1 MPRSDSYRTDTEL
14 PDEVMQQAARW
25 HARLR
30 EAGETESE
38 DVQRAQAFETWIA
51 AHPDHKRAFE
61 ETKAVWNALALPA
74 ARLMDPAAPLMDND
88 PSRKAKKRKGATS
101 RWRAASFSAA
111 AFAVIAVAAV
121 LQDDALVLL
130 DSDHRT
136 GAGERQ
142 EIALMDGGKVTLNSR
157 SAVAIDGRQ
166 ARLLR
171 GEAWFDVTHDANAPF
186 HVDTDAGRVTVL
198 GTRFGVRL
206 TDEGAEVVLV
216 EGLLDLST
224 ETDRQTLT
232 AGFGA
237 ALTGSGV
244 TDPTV
249 IDPLRA
255 TAWLRGQAVFE
266 NAPLKDVIAALNRHR
281 TVPILIAGGIEEHRI
296 SGVFSLD
303 DPDAAVRALEAL
315 LPGRVTRITDAFV
328 VLR

>member
-38 DVQRAQAFETWIA
+38 DAQRAQAFETRIA

-61 ETKAVWNALALPA
+61 ETQAVWNAMALPI
-74 ARLMDPAAPLMDND
+74 ARLVDEDRRLNTKMKSA
-88 PSRKAKKRKGATS
+88 ATS
-101 RWRAASFSAA
+101 HWRAAALSAV
-111 AFAVIAVAAV
+111 AFAVIALAA
-121 LQDDALVLL
+121 LWQDDALVFLG
-130 DSDHRT
+130 SDYRT
-136 GAGERQ
+136 AAGERQ
-142 EIALMDGGKVTLNSR
+142 EIALMDGGRVTLNTR
-157 SAVAIDGRQ
+157 SAIAIEGRQ

-171 GEAWFDVTHDANAPF
+171 GEAWFDITHDADAPF
-186 HVDTDAGRVTVL
+186 HVDTEAGRVTVL

-206 TDEGAEVVLV
+206 TDDGAEVVLV

-224 ETDRQTLT
+224 PFDRKALT

-237 ALTGSGV
+237 ALTDFGV
-244 TDPTV
+244 TDPAA
-249 IDPLRA
+249 IDPLRV

-266 NAPLKDVIAALNRHR
+266 DSALKDVVAELNRHR
-281 TVPILIAGGIEEHRI
+281 TVPILVVGSIQERRI
-296 SGVFSLD
+296 SGVFSLE

-315 LPGRVTRITDAFV
+315 LPGHVTRITDAFV